1 MPDPI
6 ANSVAGKSDADTHA
20 ANTYTNTY
28 TGVANSDRYGNNAS
42 SITYT
47 HSDGDGDNYAKAYAD
62 TKAAAHAISSA
73 DAVTALKE

>member
-6 ANSVAGKSDADTHA
+6 ANSVAGKSDAHTHA
-20 ANTYTNTY
+20 ANTNAY
-28 TGVANSDRYGNNAS
+28 TGVANSDRYGNNVS

-47 HSDGDGDNYAKAYAD
+47 HGDSDGDNHAKAYAD

>member
-28 TGVANSDRYGNNAS
+28 TGVANSDRYGNNVS

-47 HSDGDGDNYAKAYAD
+47 HSDADNHAKAYAD

>member
-6 ANSVAGKSDADTHA
+6 ANSVAGKSDANTHA
-20 ANTYTNTY
+20 ANTHTNTY

-42 SITYT
+42 SITYS
-47 HSDGDGDNYAKAYAD
+47 HGDGDNHAKAYAD
-62 TKAAAHAISSA
+62 TKAAAHAVSSA